1 METGEIIAMSEN
13 DDWLKKWIWGR
24 TGSAYLFDHHRG
36 VLKDLAQAEVDA
48 TRIKFSQL
56 RRRVV
61 ETEKVD
67 AELEARE
74 PLIRKDE
81 AERSADRC
89 AEYIK
94 TAREEAKRKEREGIL
109 DLLEKEYPA
118 ITTWQC
124 WRALK
129 GEGKAKNSPEQK

>member
-67 AELEARE
+67 AKIEADEDVANLNYQQGKRE
-74 PLIRKDE
+74 GVKETLDKIGRDYTNRDGWISIPMLNWREIRKQ
-81 AERSADRC
+81 
-89 AEYIK
+89 Y
-94 TAREEAKRKEREGIL
+94 RKI
-109 DLLEKEYPA
+109 
-118 ITTWQC
+118 
-124 WRALK
+124 
-129 GEGKAKNSPEQK
+129 